1 MNLTI
6 GAALQQA
13 IACLTRSAIAE
24 PRAAAEVL
32 LADLLNRPRFS
43 LVLETHHRLDP
54 HQAELYATRI
64 QRRLQGE
71 PIQYITGV
79 QEFWSL
85 PFRVNPHVLIPRPET
100 ELLVEYGVQALQT
113 WQQTASPAA
122 VSVLDVGV
130 GSGNIAISLAHTLP
144 AIRVCGIDLSN
155 DALRVA
161 QENARRLGVSEQL
174 TWVCGDLVTAL
185 RQDAPRF
192 ALCVSNL
199 PYVSTA
205 EWEQLP
211 RHIKAYEPPMAL
223 LGGEDGLDVI
233 RRLVTT
239 SPRVLAPGGT
249 LLLEVGWQQAHRV
262 AELIRQQGAFGAVG
276 IYPDLAGIDRV
287 VGARRCG

>member
-1 MNLTI
+1 MSPTI

-13 IACLTRSAIAE
+13 IQCLAQGVIAE
-24 PRAAAEVL
+24 PRATAEVL

-54 HQAELYATRI
+54 YQAELYAMRI

-71 PIQYITGV
+71 PVQYITGI

-85 PFRVNPHVLIPRPET
+85 PFSVNPHVLIPRPET

-113 WQQTASPAA
+113 WQLTSSTTA

-130 GSGNIAISLAHTLP
+130 GSGNIAISLAHSLP

-161 QENARRLGVSEQL
+161 QENARRLGVSDQL
-174 TWVCGDLVTAL
+174 AWVCGDLLAAL

-199 PYVSTA
+199 PYVSTM

-223 LGGEDGLDVI
+223 LGGDDGLDMI

-249 LLLEVGWQQAHRV
+249 
-262 AELIRQQGAFGAVG
+262 
-276 IYPDLAGIDRV
+276 
-287 VGARRCG
+287 

>member
-1 MNLTI
+1 M
-6 GAALQQA
+6 
-13 IACLTRSAIAE
+13 
-24 PRAAAEVL
+24 
-32 LADLLNRPRFS
+32 
-43 LVLETHHRLDP
+43 
-54 HQAELYATRI
+54 LYATRI

-71 PIQYITGV
+71 PVQYITGV

-100 ELLVEYGVQALQT
+100 ELLVEYGVQVLQT
-113 WQQTASPAA
+113 WQPTSSSAA
-122 VSVLDVGV
+122 VLDIGV

-144 AIRVCGIDLSN
+144 AIRVCGVDLSI

-161 QENARRLGVSEQL
+161 QENARRLGVSAQL

-185 RQDAPRF
+185 WQEAPRF

-199 PYVSTA
+199 PYVTTL

-223 LGGEDGLDVI
+223 LGGDDGLDVI
-233 RRLVTT
+233 RRLVIT
-239 SPRVLAPGGT
+239 SSRVLTPGGT
-249 LLLEVGWQQAHRV
+249 LLLEVGWQQARRV
-262 AELIRQQGAFGAVG
+262 AELIRQQEAFDEEG
-276 IYPDLAGIDRV
+276 ISADFAGIDRV